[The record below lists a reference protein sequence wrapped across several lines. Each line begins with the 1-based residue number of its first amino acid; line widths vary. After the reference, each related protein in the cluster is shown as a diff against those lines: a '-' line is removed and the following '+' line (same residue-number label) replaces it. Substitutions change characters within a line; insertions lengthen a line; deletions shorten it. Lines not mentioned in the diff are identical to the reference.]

1 MSRMSKYWPWSLVL
15 FTVTVAVSATIPLK
29 MANAE
34 HDADCVITDGTDRIK
49 ANGVCLKN
57 NANLISQAMNAESF
71 LERARQ
77 LAIGGKYQEAII
89 EVTQAITLK
98 PDYIEAYCYR
108 TSLFIMVDKPELAI
122 ADAEKAVEL
131 FNAQGEPAKAQVM
144 LDLADDTREGIKAGD
159 LN

>member
-1 MSRMSKYWPWSLVL
+1 VC
-15 FTVTVAVSATIPLK
+15 
-29 MANAE
+29 
-34 HDADCVITDGTDRIK
+34 DAGFNT
-49 ANGVCLKN
+49 NGVCLKH

-122 ADAEKAVEL
+122 ADAEKAAEL
-131 FNAQGEPAKAQVM
+131 FNAQGEPTKAQVM
-144 LDLADDTREGIKAGD
+144 LDLAKDTREGIKAGD
-159 LN
+159 FN